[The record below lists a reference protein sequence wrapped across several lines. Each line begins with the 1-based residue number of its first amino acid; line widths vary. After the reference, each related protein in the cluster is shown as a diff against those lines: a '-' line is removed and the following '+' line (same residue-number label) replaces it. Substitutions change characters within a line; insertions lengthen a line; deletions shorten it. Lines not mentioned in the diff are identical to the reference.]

1 MKKDYA
7 KLIYKLKEYGLFKYF
22 KDIEKL
28 SLWLHQL
35 SDEETS
41 RFLSLSIPSED
52 IVFPKRLLIHKNLL
66 QCEDYLKRIEAMN
79 QLTNGDGVWHLFDY
93 LCSSNFLHS
102 KNYYRDMSL
111 LKDSD
116 NLRYG
121 LWVIHDDDFIQ
132 SPYHEKDLK
141 MILEA
146 KDANGEELDFLVASA
161 LAKIA
166 KNKDSIQSPYHE
178 EDMKFITKIGSSSLQ
193 DSASYPKHSVNHLA
207 LNKNSLKDKYHLENM
222 KILAENYSISYY
234 LYPIMT
240 GKEYIHGK
248 YYREEI
254 NALVQADSKLKAR
267 AIYYY
272 ITDCSF
278 DSNDKQELDNEL
290 WDNNLS
296 FRAVWFARKKREF
309 SEKGVKQPKYLEN
322 LDLLNSLDDKYVI
335 FIERLLSDSLL
346 RKQNYQEEDI
356 NTLLSLESDELFFDL
371 FEVMSSK
378 ESIAS
383 PYHLLDISLIQNT
396 SSYFVRRMLI
406 SVATNKDNLNS
417 KFHWFDMNY
426 IASLDFDLLDSKS
439 QELFQYFFLTP
450 EGIKDKERFS
460 KLKRINPDFS
470 LENIDYTE
478 VKLAKNKVLN
488 KIRKYFCDKSRKN

>member
-35 SDEETS
+35 SDEEAS

-193 DSASYPKHSVNHLA
+193 DSASYPEHSVNHLA
-207 LNKNSLKDKYHLENM
+207 LDKNSLKDKYHLENM

-234 LYPIMT
+234 LYPLMT
-240 GKEYIHGK
+240 KKEYIQGK
-248 YYREEI
+248 FYREEI
-254 NALVQADSKLKAR
+254 QALIKANSKLKAR

-272 ITDCSF
+272 ITNCSLSVEERM
-278 DSNDKQELDNEL
+278 DLDNEL
-290 WDNNLS
+290 WDNQVP
-296 FRAVWFARKKREF
+296 FRAVWLGRREIDN
-309 SEKGVKQPKYLEN
+309 SEKGSKNPKYLEN
-322 LDLLNSLDDKYVI
+322 LALLNSLEDKYVL

-346 RKQNYQEEDI
+346 RKQNYQERDI
-356 NTLLSLESDELFFDL
+356 QTLLSLNDDELFFDL
-371 FEVMSSK
+371 FEVMSDKNSAA
-378 ESIAS
+378 SI
-383 PYHLLDISLIQNT
+383 YHLMDISLIQNT
-396 SSYFVRRMLI
+396 SSYFTRRMLI
-406 SVATNKDNLNS
+406 SMATNQENLNS
-417 KFHWFDMNY
+417 KNHWFDMNY
-426 IASLDFDLLDSKS
+426 VASLDFDLLDSKS
-439 QELFQYFFLTP
+439 QELLQYLFLTS
-450 EGIKDKERFS
+450 EGIKDKERMS
-460 KLKRINPDFS
+460 KLKQIQPEFS
-470 LENIDYTE
+470 MEKIDKKGL
-478 VKLAKNKVLN
+478 KLPKGKVLMRI
-488 KIRKYFCDKSRKN
+488 KRYFL

>member
-35 SDEETS
+35 SDEEAS

-66 QCEDYLKRIEAMN
+66 YCEDYLKRIEAMN

-193 DSASYPKHSVNHLA
+193 DSASYPERSVNHLA

-222 KILAENYSISYY
+222 KILAENYSIRYY

-272 ITDCSF
+272 ITNSSVPSDIRF
-278 DSNDKQELDNEL
+278 NLEDEL
-290 WDNNLS
+290 WDANVP
-296 FRAVWFARKKREF
+296 FRALWFARKGRKF
-309 SEKGVKQPKYLEN
+309 SEKGSKQPKYLEN

-335 FIERLLSDSLL
+335 FIERLLSDPFL
-346 RKQNYQEEDI
+346 RKQNYQDEDI
-356 NTLLSLESDELFFDL
+356 QTLLSLNDDELFFDL
-371 FEVMSSK
+371 FEVMSNQN
-378 ESIAS
+378 SIS
-383 PYHLLDISLIQNT
+383 NSYHLMDISLIKDN
-396 SSYFVRRMLI
+396 SSMLARRMMI
-406 SVATNKDNLNS
+406 SMATNQENLNS
-417 KFHWFDMNY
+417 KNHWFDMNY
-426 IASLDFDLLDSKS
+426 VASLDFDLLDSKS
-439 QELFQYFFLTP
+439 QELLQYLFLTS
-450 EGIKDKERFS
+450 EGIKDKERMS
-460 KLKRINPDFS
+460 KLKQIQPEFS
-470 LENIDYTE
+470 MEKIDKKGL
-478 VKLAKNKVLN
+478 KLPKGKVLMRI
-488 KIRKYFCDKSRKN
+488 KRYFL

>member
-35 SDEETS
+35 SDEEAS

-193 DSASYPKHSVNHLA
+193 DSASYPEHSVNHLA
-207 LNKNSLKDKYHLENM
+207 LDKNSLKDKYHLENM

-234 LYPIMT
+234 LYPLMT
-240 GKEYIHGK
+240 KKEYIQGK
-248 YYREEI
+248 FYREEI
-254 NALVQADSKLKAR
+254 QALIKANSKLKAR

-272 ITDCSF
+272 ITNCSLSVEERM
-278 DSNDKQELDNEL
+278 DLDNEL
-290 WDNNLS
+290 WDNQVP
-296 FRAVWFARKKREF
+296 FRAVWLGK
-309 SEKGVKQPKYLEN
+309 
-322 LDLLNSLDDKYVI
+322 
-335 FIERLLSDSLL
+335 
-346 RKQNYQEEDI
+346 
-356 NTLLSLESDELFFDL
+356 
-371 FEVMSSK
+371 
-378 ESIAS
+378 
-383 PYHLLDISLIQNT
+383 
-396 SSYFVRRMLI
+396 
-406 SVATNKDNLNS
+406 
-417 KFHWFDMNY
+417 
-426 IASLDFDLLDSKS
+426 
-439 QELFQYFFLTP
+439 
-450 EGIKDKERFS
+450 
-460 KLKRINPDFS
+460 
-470 LENIDYTE
+470 
-478 VKLAKNKVLN
+478 
-488 KIRKYFCDKSRKN
+488 